1 VNGVRPQSNCN
12 ICNTGEIRING
23 LPGAYTMVL
32 IDGMPIV
39 SSLSTVYGLSGIPAS
54 MVERIEI
61 VKGPASTLYGSEAI
75 GGLINV
81 ITKKTGTAPHISADM
96 MATTWGELNTDLGF
110 TTNVGSK
117 ATVLT
122 GINYFNYS
130 NPIDNNKDGF
140 TDLTLQQRVSVFQ
153 KWSIQQKQ
161 NRTLQLSCSIFL

>member
-1 VNGVRPQSNCN
+1 MQAELAEVVVTGTLKEVKRVESPVPVEVYSAAFLKKNPAFHIFEGLLHVNGVRQQSNCN

-96 MATTWGELNTDLGF
+96 MATTWGEVNTDLGF
-110 TTNVGSK
+110 TNNVGSK
-117 ATVLT
+117 ATV
-122 GINYFNYS
+122 
-130 NPIDNNKDGF
+130 
-140 TDLTLQQRVSVFQ
+140 
-153 KWSIQQKQ
+153 
-161 NRTLQLSCSIFL
+161 